1 MKLSYPLNLMLQQ
14 DGNWLVQFD
23 DIPEALTEGESRQN
37 ALSEASDCLIAALGG
52 YIREGRD
59 IPLSSFPKKGREV
72 IVLPVL
78 VCAKI
83 ALYRA
88 VRESG
93 ISYGELAMKMGV
105 SKREIE
111 KLLDP
116 DERSDI
122 DRIDEA
128 LSLLGKEMEIE
139 IRNAA

>member
-1 MKLSYPLNLMLQQ
+1 MKLSYPVNLMPQQ
-14 DGNWLVQFD
+14 DGNWLVRFD
-23 DIPEALTEGESRQN
+23 DIPEALTEGESRKQAMFE
-37 ALSEASDCLIAALGG
+37 ALDCLIAALGG

-59 IPLSSFPKKGREV
+59 IPLPSFPKKDRETV
-72 IVLPVL
+72 VLPVL
-78 VCAKI
+78 VSAKI
-83 ALYRA
+83 ALYRTIL
-88 VRESG
+88 ESG

-122 DRIDEA
+122 DRIDDA
-128 LSLLGKEMEIE
+128 LFLLGKEMEIE